1 LEFGL
6 TKFFVQIRAVDKDE
20 GASAEVEYS
29 IYASESPDVEYFTIH
44 RNTGE
49 ISLLKS
55 AIGQGLINYYMGVSK
70 YLFHIFAENNVF
82 QFFVR
87 ATDKGSPSLSSDLPV
102 ELLIMDP
109 EDVAPVFERR
119 DDKFFITEYSQPG
132 NSSC

>member
-1 LEFGL
+1 MRVLQPRLNTRFTPVNLLMLNISPSTATLGKSL
-6 TKFFVQIRAVDKDE
+6 CSKVP
-20 GASAEVEYS
+20 SAKVCSIFSKGIAEYL
-29 IYASESPDVEYFTIH
+29 V
-44 RNTGE
+44 
-49 ISLLKS
+49 
-55 AIGQGLINYYMGVSK
+55 
-70 YLFHIFAENNVF
+70 HIFAENNVF